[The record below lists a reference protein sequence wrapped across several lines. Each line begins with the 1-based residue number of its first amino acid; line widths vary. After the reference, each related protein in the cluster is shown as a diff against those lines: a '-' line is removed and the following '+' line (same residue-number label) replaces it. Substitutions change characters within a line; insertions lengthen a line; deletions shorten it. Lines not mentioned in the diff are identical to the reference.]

1 MENTKLIELRRAYE
15 TELTAGRYSTAEQ
28 VCWRALEICGYGGP
42 RRKFSYWLTSVGL
55 KTGMVEEESLWQWA
69 CSLADIYYEL
79 GRYSEAEPVYARLAV
94 IWMSSPSELKGRAAK
109 AHSVL
114 PELLRKLAAAEAVM
128 GKERRAGKHWKL
140 AKKLSGKC
148 NGVSASLSLRSLD
161 GGKMPASAAILRG
174 ATSRKLFSRWESIAA
189 RRRSRRSR

>member
-15 TELTAGRYSTAEQ
+15 TELAAGRYSTAEQ

-79 GRYSEAEPVYARLAV
+79 GRYSEAEPVYAKLAV
-94 IWMSSPSELKGRAAK
+94 IWMSSPSEFKGRAAK
-109 AHSVL
+109 PHSVL
-114 PELLRKLAAAEAVM
+114 PELLRKLAGAEAFV
-128 GKERRAGKHWKL
+128 GKEQRAGNHWKL

-148 NGVSASLSLRSLD
+148 NGVSAGLSLRSLD
-161 GGKMPASAAILRG
+161 GGKIPAPATIFRG
-174 ATSRKLFSRWESIAA
+174 ATSRKLFSRWEAIAA
-189 RRRSRRSR
+189 RRRFWRGR

>member
-1 MENTKLIELRRAYE
+1 MENTKLVELRRAYE
-15 TELTAGRYSTAEQ
+15 TELAAGRYSTAEQ

-42 RRKFSYWLTSVGL
+42 RRKFSYWLTSVRL
-55 KTGMVEEESLWQWA
+55 NKGMVEEESLWQWA

-114 PELLRKLAAAEAVM
+114 PELLRKLAGAEAVM

-148 NGVSASLSLRSLD
+148 NGVSAGLSLRSLD
-161 GGKMPASAAILRG
+161 GGKMPAPAAILRG

>member
-15 TELTAGRYSTAEQ
+15 TELAAGRYSTAEQ

-94 IWMSSPSELKGRAAK
+94 IWMSSPSEFKGRAAK
-109 AHSVL
+109 PHSVL
-114 PELLRKLAAAEAVM
+114 PELLRKLAGAEAFV
-128 GKERRAGKHWKL
+128 GKEQRAGNHWKL

-148 NGVSASLSLRSLD
+148 NGVSAGLSLRSLG
-161 GGKMPASAAILRG
+161 GGKIPAPATILRG
-174 ATSRKLFSRWESIAA
+174 ATSRKLFSRWEAIAA
-189 RRRSRRSR
+189 RRRFWRGR

>member
-1 MENTKLIELRRAYE
+1 MENTRLIELRRAYK

-55 KTGMVEEESLWQWA
+55 KKGMLEEESLWQWA

-114 PELLRKLAAAEAVM
+114 PELLRKLAGAEAVM

-148 NGVSASLSLRSLD
+148 NGVSAGLSLRSLD
-161 GGKMPASAAILRG
+161 GGKMPAPATILRG
-174 ATSRKLFSRWESIAA
+174 ATSRKFFSRWESIAA
-189 RRRSRRSR
+189 RRRFRRSR

>member
-42 RRKFSYWLTSVGL
+42 RRKFSYWLTSVRL
-55 KTGMVEEESLWQWA
+55 KKGMVEEESLWQWA

-79 GRYSEAEPVYARLAV
+79 GRYSEAEPVYARLAM
-94 IWMSSPSELKGRAAK
+94 IWMSSPSELNGRGAK

-114 PELLRKLAAAEAVM
+114 PELLRKLAVAEAFV
-128 GKERRAGKHWKL
+128 GKEQRAGNHWKL

-148 NGVSASLSLRSLD
+148 NGVSAGLSLRSLD
-161 GGKMPASAAILRG
+161 GSKMPAPAAILRG

-189 RRRSRRSR
+189 RRRFWRSR

>member
-15 TELTAGRYSTAEQ
+15 TELAAGRYSTAEQ
-28 VCWRALEICGYGGP
+28 VCWRALEICGFGGP
-42 RRKFSYWLTSVGL
+42 RRKFSYWLTSVRL

-94 IWMSSPSELKGRAAK
+94 IWMSSPSEFKGRAAK
-109 AHSVL
+109 PHSVL
-114 PELLRKLAAAEAVM
+114 PELLRKLAGAEAFV
-128 GKERRAGKHWKL
+128 GKEQRAGNHWKL

-148 NGVSASLSLRSLD
+148 NGVSAGLSLRSLD
-161 GGKMPASAAILRG
+161 GGKIPAPATILRG

-189 RRRSRRSR
+189 RRRFWRGR